1 MHGPIFS
8 DMNFRLLGI
17 SIVLLV
23 IGYICL
29 GQGPVYNHISWSVAP
44 IILVFVY
51 CILIPVAILYREKEN
66 TTTKDTTKKDKG
78 V

>member
-8 DMNFRLLGI
+8 DLNFKLLGL
-17 SIVLLV
+17 SILLLF

-29 GQGPVYNHISWSVAP
+29 GQGPVYNPVSWTIAP

-51 CILIPVAILYREKEN
+51 CILIPVSILYREKGN
-66 TTTKDTTKKDKG
+66 TTSKDTTKKDKG